1 MHWMPRKEW
10 VLAAGVLL
18 AVAAAPALAAP
29 QSPAQAPSPAPK
41 IAAPAT
47 PQVPYTQETAP
58 RISAAEARQALAKG
72 EAVLVDV
79 RPKESYD
86 TSHAQGALSIPLSD
100 IGSRAGELPKNKLI
114 ITYCT

>member
-1 MHWMPRKEW
+1 MRWMSRRRW
-10 VLAAGVLL
+10 ALAGGLLL
-18 AVAAAPALAAP
+18 ALAAAPGLAAP
-29 QSPAQAPSPAPK
+29 QGAAQTPGMTK
-41 IAAPAT
+41 VAPAT
-47 PQVPYTQETAP
+47 PPAAYTQETAP

-72 EAVLVDV
+72 QAVLVDV

-86 TSHAQGALSIPLSD
+86 ASHAQGALSIPLPD